1 MTHKITLIP
10 GDGIGPEVTLAAKRI
25 IDASGVEIEWD
36 VVEAGAAVIEEYGTP
51 LPDYVLESIK
61 KNKVALKGPV
71 TTPVGKGFRSVN
83 VTLRQNLN
91 LYSNV
96 RPIKSYEGVESRFND
111 VDLVIFRENT
121 EDLYAGIEHMVSE
134 DIAESVKIISK
145 KASDRIVRAAFD
157 YARKN
162 NRKKVTAVHK
172 ANIMKMSDGLFLK
185 CARNIAE
192 EYKDI
197 EFEDVIVDAMSMKLV
212 LTPEKY
218 DVLVM
223 PNLYGDILS
232 DMASG
237 LVGGLGLVPGA
248 NIGDDAAVF
257 EPAHGSAPDI
267 AGKNM
272 SNPVAAVLSGIM
284 MLNHIGEFEAALK
297 IEKAVADVLK
307 EGKNV
312 TADLGGNANTVEF
325 TEAIIKAMK
334 KNSTTL
340 KVCL

>member
-10 GDGIGPEVTLAAKRI
+10 GDGIGPEVTLSAKRI

>member
-1 MTHKITLIP
+1 MLHRITLIP
-10 GDGIGPEVTLAAKRI
+10 GDGIGPEVTASARKI
-25 IDASGVEIEWD
+25 VDASGVKIEWD
-36 VVEAGAAVIEEYGTP
+36 IVQAGAAVIEEYGTP
-51 LPDYVLESIK
+51 LPDYVLDSIK
-61 KNKVALKGPV
+61 KNKIALKGPV

-83 VTLRQNLN
+83 VTLRQTLN
-91 LYSNV
+91 LYSNI
-96 RPIKSYEGVESRFND
+96 RPVKTYEGVKSRYDN

-134 DIAESVKIISK
+134 DIAESIKIISK

-157 YARKN
+157 YARKH

-172 ANIMKMSDGLFLK
+172 ANIMKLSDGLFLK

-212 LTPEKY
+212 LNPENY

-237 LVGGLGLVPGA
+237 LVGGLGLMPGA
-248 NIGDDAAVF
+248 NIGEDGAVF

-267 AGKNM
+267 AGQNKA
-272 SNPVAAVLSGIM
+272 NPSAAILTAVM
-284 MLNHIGEFEAALK
+284 MLNHIGESEAAEK
-297 IEKAVADVLK
+297 IEKALAETIR
-307 EGKNV
+307 EGV
-312 TADLGGNANTVEF
+312 CLTEDLGGSAGTTEF
-325 TEAIIKAMK
+325 TEEVIKK
-334 KNSTTL
+334 ISI
-340 KVCL
+340 